1 MESGAIYFW
10 ISTQKNTKIQK
21 IYIIKYSKEIQKKI
35 IRAKKGCWNAH
46 KITRNWLTRKIQ
58 FEKKK
63 FKIKC
68 LWTQLNFI
76 GDLIEFMKGLIARKN
91 IFKSI

>member
-35 IRAKKGCWNAH
+35 IRAKKGC
-46 KITRNWLTRKIQ
+46 
-58 FEKKK
+58 
-63 FKIKC
+63 
-68 LWTQLNFI
+68 
-76 GDLIEFMKGLIARKN
+76 
-91 IFKSI
+91 